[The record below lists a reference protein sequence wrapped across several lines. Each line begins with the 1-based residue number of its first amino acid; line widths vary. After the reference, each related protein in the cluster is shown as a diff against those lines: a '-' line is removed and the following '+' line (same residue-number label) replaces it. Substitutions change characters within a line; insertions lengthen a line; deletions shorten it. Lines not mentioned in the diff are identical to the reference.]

1 MPRPTSTPPSTPS
14 TPRPSRA
21 TGAGHRLS
29 ADERRVEIVEAAV
42 RAFASSGLHGTST
55 EEIARL
61 AGVSQP
67 YLFRLFGTKRDL
79 FLAALERMFGRL
91 ESEFNDAADRP
102 PVDIP
107 YDYSPVLASIGLRYG
122 KLLQDQS
129 LLRLQLHGFAACD
142 DPEIRAFVRRRFS
155 DLITLVSERS
165 GVPGTGLREFFAQG
179 MLMNVA
185 AAMQLDDS
193 ELAWSQL
200 CEGVG
205 ESTT

>member
-1 MPRPTSTPPSTPS
+1 MPRPIATTSHAQPAT
-14 TPRPSRA
+14 RPVRA

-29 ADERRVEIVEAAV
+29 ADERRVEVVEAAV
-42 RAFASSGLHGTST
+42 RAFASGGLHGTST

-79 FLAALERMFGRL
+79 FLAALERMFARL
-91 ESEFNDAADRP
+91 EHEFNDAAGKP
-102 PVDIP
+102 LVDLP
-107 YDYSPVLASIGLRYG
+107 YDYSPVLASIGHRYG
-122 KLLQDQS
+122 KLLEDQS

-142 DPEIRAFVRRRFS
+142 DPEIRAFVSRRFS
-155 DLITLVSERS
+155 ELISLVSARS
-165 GVPGTGLREFFAQG
+165 GVPGTELRDFFAQG

-193 ELAWSQL
+193 ALAWGQI